1 MKKKSRNSRSAERRG
16 ALTVEMALVLP
27 LFFLFL
33 FASIEFS
40 RMNMIRHTAENAA
53 YEAARS
59 AIIPGG
65 TTAQAQA
72 VGENIMASVGCVG
85 TVVTTV
91 PSTVDNSSP
100 TVEVFVAVP
109 TGANAYFLPSFFSGN
124 ITGRSKLTRER
135 L

>member
-1 MKKKSRNSRSAERRG
+1 MKNHAKSKRTPRRG

-85 TVVTTV
+85 TVVSTV
-91 PSTVDNSSP
+91 PAVVDNATP

-109 TGANAYFLPSFFSGN
+109 TAENAYFLPSFFSGN

>member
-1 MKKKSRNSRSAERRG
+1 MNYQQRQKSERRG
-16 ALTVEMALVLP
+16 TVTVEMALVLP

-65 TTAQAQA
+65 TAARARA
-72 VGENIMASVGCVG
+72 VGEEIMASVGCIG
-85 TVVTTV
+85 TVVTTDPV
-91 PSTVDNSSP
+91 TIDNSTP
-100 TVEVFVAVP
+100 TVEVFVRVP
-109 TGANAYFLPSFFSGN
+109 TGANAYFVPNFFSGN

-135 L
+135 M